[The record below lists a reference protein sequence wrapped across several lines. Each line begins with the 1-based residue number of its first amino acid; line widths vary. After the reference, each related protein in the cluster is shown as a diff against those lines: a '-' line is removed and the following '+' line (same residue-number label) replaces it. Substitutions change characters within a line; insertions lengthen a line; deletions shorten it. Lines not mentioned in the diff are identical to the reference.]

1 MNKII
6 SENIRTIREM
16 KNLTRDFVAG
26 EMEMSTSGY
35 GKIERG
41 EIDLTISKLSRI
53 AVIFGIS
60 ISDLL
65 FFDVSYFFSNDR
77 DEKLENDTNYSNSS
91 EGKVMKMDSNR
102 FNYNLNNQH
111 KSLKMKNF

>member
-1 MNKII
+1 
-6 SENIRTIREM
+6 M

-41 EIDLTISKLSRI
+41 EIDLTISKIARI
-53 AVIFGIS
+53 ASILGIS

-65 FFDVSYFFSNDR
+65 FFDVSIFFNNNTIN
-77 DEKLENDTNYSNSS
+77 EKRPNNTQRKEA
-91 EGKVMKMDSNR
+91 EVKVMNLDHR
-102 FNYNLNNQH
+102 FLHQFDDENFKQ
-111 KSLKMKNF
+111 KSK